1 MVSTVLSLLMFAA
14 IALIAGAIYLWRRE
28 GYRRQ
33 AVLMLLLAA
42 IALANVAIWT
52 LPGRGGQSPAG
63 QLAQ

>member
-1 MVSTVLSLLMFAA
+1 MVSTVLSLLMLT
-14 IALIAGAIYLWRRE
+14 ALALVGGAVYLWRRE

-33 AVLMLLLAA
+33 AVLMLVLAA